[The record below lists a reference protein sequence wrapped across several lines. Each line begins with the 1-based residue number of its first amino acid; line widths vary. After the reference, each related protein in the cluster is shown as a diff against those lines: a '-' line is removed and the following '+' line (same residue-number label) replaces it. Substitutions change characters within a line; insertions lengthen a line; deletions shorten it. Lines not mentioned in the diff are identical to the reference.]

1 MKKVDD
7 RDAEIARLIWFLL
20 SPISFFIHAS
30 SERKVL
36 HSESWTK
43 LRIKRTRYIR
53 ASLLLIPIGLIFY
66 AISFQLLS
74 EDIRLGLALF
84 LLASF
89 THFPLAK
96 IAQINQF
103 NKSLKKL
110 AKGTLEP
117 MKSYQLRK
125 AKFEHEVDFAQHR
138 YQELF
143 ASDQSIPKDAIGIRV
158 NPIPTAMPYT
168 GSTKISPDE
177 LGAVANDDF
186 ALFPLNES
194 SPSHHLLIGA
204 TGSGKT
210 TLILRMIE
218 SALNRNWKV
227 AVIDLKGDTR
237 DVPRFLNLTSG
248 EKKVVHFPS
257 QNLQFWEGSK
267 DEVSERVISMIP
279 DNSEPFYLNRNIAA
293 IRAVISRSDLPVP
306 KSSSELISRLRLP
319 KDATADPND
328 FKLLTTKERGISIGE
343 QVANDFTSY
352 LQPIMMAEQ
361 SSQSSFSWNSDWDLA
376 LFTLD
381 SFQPSWLRLG
391 KVILNDFSLWMLS
404 QTRLESL
411 RPTLL
416 IIDEASA
423 LTRGGTPPVLPALLQ
438 RARSAQVSLV
448 LASQTYTAFGESMNE
463 IINSGAIRWL
473 GSSSKVEEMV
483 SATGTT
489 SITESGHQQVD
500 GRYSGV
506 ISHREQKQ
514 FLIDPDL
521 VRSLPTFHWL
531 VSERQKVSHLFVP
544 PRK

>member
-1 MKKVDD
+1 MNQEDD
-7 RDAEIARLIWFLL
+7 KDAEIARLIWFLL

-30 SERKVL
+30 SDRKVL

-53 ASLLLIPIGLIFY
+53 ASLLLIPIGLILY
-66 AISFQLLS
+66 AISFQLFS
-74 EDIRLGLALF
+74 EDIRLGLVFF

-96 IAQINQF
+96 IGQINQF

-117 MKSYQLRK
+117 EKSYQLRK

-143 ASDQSIPKDAIGIRV
+143 ASNQSIPKDAIGIRV
-158 NPIPTAMPYT
+158 NPIPTSMPYQ
-168 GSTKISPDE
+168 GSTKISPGE

-218 SALNRNWKV
+218 SALSRNWKV

-237 DVPRFLNLTSG
+237 DVPRFLNLTSD

-279 DNSEPFYLNRNIAA
+279 ENSEPFYLNRNIAA

-319 KDATADPND
+319 KDATADLND

-361 SSQSSFSWNSDWDLA
+361 SSKSSFSWNSDWNLA

-423 LTRGGTPPVLPALLQ
+423 LTRGGTPSVLPALLQ

-483 SATGTT
+483 SAAGTT
-489 SITESGHQQVD
+489 SITESGHQFD
-500 GRYSGV
+500 RGYTGV

-514 FLIDPDL
+514 FLVDPDL
-521 VRSLPTFHWL
+521 VRSLPAFHWL
-531 VSERQKVSHLFVP
+531 VSERQKVSHLFIP
-544 PRK
+544 

>member
-1 MKKVDD
+1 MNKDEDKDV
-7 RDAEIARLIWFLL
+7 ELARLIWFLL
-20 SPISFFIHAS
+20 SPISFFINAS
-30 SERKVL
+30 SERQVL
-36 HSESWTK
+36 QSECWTK
-43 LRIKRTRYIR
+43 LRIKRSRYIK
-53 ASLLLIPIGLIFY
+53 ASLFLIPTGLILY
-66 AISFQLLS
+66 VISFNLVS
-74 EDIRLGLALF
+74 ENIKLAIALF
-84 LLASF
+84 YLASI

-96 IAQINQF
+96 LAQIKQF
-103 NKSLKKL
+103 NKALKKM

-117 MKSYQLRK
+117 VKSYQLRK
-125 AKFEHEVDFAQHR
+125 AKFEHELDFAQYR
-138 YQELF
+138 YQELI
-143 ASDQSIPKDAIGIRV
+143 ASEKLLPKDAIGIRV
-158 NPIPTAMPYT
+158 NPIPTSMPLK
-168 GSTKISPDE
+168 GSTKLSPDE
-177 LGAVANDDF
+177 LGAVASDDF

-218 SALNRNWKV
+218 SALSRNWKV

-237 DVPRFLNLTSG
+237 DVHRFLNLTSG
-248 EKKVVHFPS
+248 EKKVAHFPS

-293 IRAVISRSDLPVP
+293 IRAVVSRSELPVP
-306 KSSSELISRLRLP
+306 KSSSELISRLRMP
-319 KDATADPND
+319 KDATSDPND
-328 FKLLTTKERGISIGE
+328 FKLLTTKERGISVGE

-361 SSQSSFSWNSDWDLA
+361 SSKSSFSWNSDWDLA

-489 SITESGHQQVD
+489 SITESGHQQID

-521 VRSLPTFHWL
+521 VRSLPTFHWI

-544 PRK
+544 

>member
-1 MKKVDD
+1 MNQEDD
-7 RDAEIARLIWFLL
+7 KDAEIARLIWFLL

-43 LRIKRTRYIR
+43 LRINRTRYIR
-53 ASLLLIPIGLIFY
+53 ASLLLIPIGLILY
-66 AISFQLLS
+66 AISFQLFS
-74 EDIRLGLALF
+74 EDIRLGLAFF

-96 IAQINQF
+96 IGQINQF

-117 MKSYQLRK
+117 VKSYQLRK

-143 ASDQSIPKDAIGIRV
+143 ASDQSIPRDAIGIRV
-158 NPIPTAMPYT
+158 NPIPTSMPYQ
-168 GSTKISPDE
+168 GSTRISPGE
-177 LGAVANDDF
+177 LRTVANDDF

-218 SALNRNWKV
+218 SALSRNWKV

-248 EKKVVHFPS
+248 KKKVVHFPS

-279 DNSEPFYLNRNIAA
+279 ENSEPFYLNRNIAA

-319 KDATADPND
+319 KDATADLND

-352 LQPIMMAEQ
+352 LQPIMLAEQ
-361 SSQSSFSWNSDWDLA
+361 SSKSSFSWNSDWDLA

-423 LTRGGTPPVLPALLQ
+423 LTRGGTPSVLPALLQ

-483 SATGTT
+483 SAAGTT
-489 SITESGHQQVD
+489 SITESGHQFD
-500 GRYSGV
+500 RGYTGV

-531 VSERQKVSHLFVP
+531 VSERQRVSHLFIP
-544 PRK
+544 